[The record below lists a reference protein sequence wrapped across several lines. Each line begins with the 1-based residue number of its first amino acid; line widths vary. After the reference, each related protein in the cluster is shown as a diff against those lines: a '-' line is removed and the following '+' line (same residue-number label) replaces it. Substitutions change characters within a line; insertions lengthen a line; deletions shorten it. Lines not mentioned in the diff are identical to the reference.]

1 MNTSALCISIIA
13 LTAMVAG
20 PTAQAAEP
28 RGTLMFA
35 CEGTKIE
42 TQPYGGDAEQRE
54 TISMGIIIDFAART
68 VTGFRSEELLVR
80 PVITDV
86 SETTISFTGSSDPPG
101 ATVSYSMYGNID
113 RMTGALEAGFIS
125 SPKEGY
131 GRKWTRSYRLKC
143 RPTQRMF

>member
-1 MNTSALCISIIA
+1 MLRTCSCIIA
-13 LTAMVAG
+13 LAAMVAG

-54 TISMGIIIDFAART
+54 TISMGIIIDFAAGT

-86 SETTISFTGSSDPPG
+86 SETTISFTGSSDPT
-101 ATVSYSMYGNID
+101 ATVSYSMNGNID

-131 GRKWTRSYRLKC
+131 GLKWTRSYRLKC
-143 RPTQRMF
+143 KPAQRMF